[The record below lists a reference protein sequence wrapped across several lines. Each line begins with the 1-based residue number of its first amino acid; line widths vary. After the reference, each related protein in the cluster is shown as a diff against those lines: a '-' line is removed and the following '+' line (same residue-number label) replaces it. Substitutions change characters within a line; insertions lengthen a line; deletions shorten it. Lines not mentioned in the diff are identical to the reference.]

1 MAENTIG
8 KYTRG
13 KLLKLIDQ
21 RADGLVAGGEAN
33 QNAFSNIS
41 VSGSTVSAASATDT
55 FTLAEGDNI

>member
-1 MAENTIG
+1 VADNTIG

-33 QNAFSNIS
+33 QNAFSNVT
-41 VSGSTVSAASATDT
+41 VSGSTIRCRHKNNYY
-55 FTLAEGDNI
+55 FF

>member
-1 MAENTIG
+1 VADNTIG

-33 QNAFSNIS
+33 QNAFPMSLS
-41 VSGSTVSAASATDT
+41 QGQPYL
-55 FTLAEGDNI
+55 LALRQIPLQSQRAII